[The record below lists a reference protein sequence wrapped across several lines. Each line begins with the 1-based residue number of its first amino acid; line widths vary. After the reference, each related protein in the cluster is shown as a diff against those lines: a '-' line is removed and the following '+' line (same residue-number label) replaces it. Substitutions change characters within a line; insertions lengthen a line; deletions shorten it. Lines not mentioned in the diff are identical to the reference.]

1 MGRGLFQYCQKI
13 LKFIG
18 GGLQSKKFKKCL
30 TKFTEKNKEKR
41 LLKIPHSNKK
51 FKSLLTVYQDSQF
64 ELASFTL
71 HQSYS
76 LDRHERKKILI
87 IYIELSR

>member
-1 MGRGLFQYCQKI
+1 MGRGAISVLSKN

-18 GGLQSKKFKKCL
+18 GGVTTKKSLKKSLTELHCKKRKKKKF
-30 TKFTEKNKEKR
+30 
-41 LLKIPHSNKK
+41 LKTPNSNKK

-87 IYIELSR
+87 I